1 MRRPYVLFRLHALC
15 ATSLCAY
22 LVLTCDAQAQVGIG
36 NGFIARGVGGVSID
50 ANGAL
55 AAAELDELHR
65 LADLRRKVMQAVPA
79 DLQQPN
85 ELRKVSLRGLE
96 EALTRALASDKHLP
110 DELGVLAGLQ
120 RIRYVFVYPEQNDI
134 VLVGYGEG
142 WKIDDRGNLVGINT
156 GLPVLLLEDLVVA
169 LRTADQAARG
179 GIYCSIDPTPEGIN
193 RLESYYKTVRA
204 GADPRVVAKAFEE
217 ALGPQVIT
225 VGGVPDTTH
234 FARVLVAAD
243 YKMKRLGMNFDK
255 SPVAGMPSYLELI
268 KRSSRGVQNLMP
280 RWWLATH
287 YEPLLTDEQGLAWE
301 LRGAG
306 VKCLT
311 EDEFI
316 GPNGRRQRSGKASPA
331 AQKWADTMTAKYDE
345 LCQKEPIFGEL
356 RNCMDLAVI
365 AALISQHGLLQKAD
379 LRLPTLLGHAGLVS
393 HFDPPKQVD
402 TRASFVETRRDYI
415 ISASGGVMIDS
426 WQASSQHERSDSLAP
441 VRAEVDAGRGD
452 HWRWN

>member
-1 MRRPYVLFRLHALC
+1 MRRLYRLCIALSC
-15 ATSLCAY
+15 VSVAWMTLAST
-22 LVLTCDAQAQVGIG
+22 VQAQVGIG
-36 NGFIARGVGGVSID
+36 NGFIARGVGGVAID

-55 AAAELDELHR
+55 AAAEVD
-65 LADLRRKVMQAVPA
+65 DLRKLAELRLRVMEAAPG
-79 DLQQPN
+79 DLQEPN

-96 EALTRALASDKHLP
+96 EALSQAVSSKQPIATEIAL
-110 DELGVLAGLQ
+110 LAGLQ

-142 WKIDDRGNLVGINT
+142 WKVDDRGNVVGNRT
-156 GLPVLLLEDLVVA
+156 GRPVLLLDDLVVA
-169 LRTADQAARG
+169 LRSAEQAAQG
-179 GIYCSIDPTPEGIN
+179 GIYCSIDPTPEGIS
-193 RLESYYKTVRA
+193 RLETYYKTVKA
-204 GADPRVVAKAFEE
+204 GSDPRVVAKAFEE

-234 FARVLVAAD
+234 FARVMVAAD
-243 YKMKRLGMNFDK
+243 YKMKRLGMNFDEP
-255 SPVAGMPSYLELI
+255 PVPGMPSYLELI

-287 YEPLLTDEQGLAWE
+287 YDPLLTDDEGLAWE
-301 LRGAG
+301 LRGQG

-311 EDEFI
+311 EDEFV

-345 LCQKEPIFGEL
+345 LCQAEPIFGEL

-365 AALISQHGLLQKAD
+365 AALITRQGLLQKAD
-379 LRLPTLLGHAGLVS
+379 LHLPTLLGSANLTAQ
-393 HFDPPKQVD
+393 FDPPKQVD

-415 ISASGGVMIDS
+415 ISASGGVMIDA
-426 WQASSQHERSDSLAP
+426 WQVSGQHEQSDRLAP
-441 VRAEVDAGRGD
+441 VRAEVDTGRGD
-452 HWRWN
+452 GWWWN